1 MSTQYQA
8 NGHFCLAN
16 PDPGG
21 SPKVRKEA
29 GSQAQLLRPQFPL
42 WEPAEVGGDGVR
54 TPVSPPPAAPPGASS
69 GPHAGGTFPACRA
82 KQPRFCAELM
92 ELQLKQGKRRR
103 EGAAGRGNRLR
114 AAGRGGLCPL
124 SSTGAGVSVD
134 PESQLRVVS
143 ADQRGAA
150 SLPCSAVTHRA
161 ETLPQRSAN
170 LPWHRGTRSVP
181 GRLGRSVSAKLPS
194 GGEGTV
200 ILQGNDQGGFPVV
213 VGWQGEHS
221 QSPQR

>member
-1 MSTQYQA
+1 MSAQYQA
-8 NGHFCLAN
+8 NGHFRLAN

-29 GSQAQLLRPQFPL
+29 GSQSQPLRPQFPL

-54 TPVSPPPAAPPGASS
+54 TLVPLPPAAPPGASS
-69 GPHAGGTFPACRA
+69 GPHTGGTFPAACRA

-103 EGAAGRGNRLR
+103 EGAAGRGNRPR
-114 AAGRGGLCPL
+114 RREGRPLSL

-150 SLPCSAVTHRA
+150 SLPCSAVTHRT

-170 LPWHRGTRSVP
+170 LPWAQGRPQCAPLPRQISLGQVALWRG
-181 GRLGRSVSAKLPS
+181 
-194 GGEGTV
+194 GGCDTA
-200 ILQGNDQGGFPVV
+200 
-213 VGWQGEHS
+213 GE
-221 QSPQR
+221 